1 MLNNVVRGAI
11 ANYEYMFM
19 VESGSEDK
27 CDGEKKWG
35 RISSPKDKEE
45 LWLSVIEENRY
56 HVFDSL
62 AACGGLIS

>member
-1 MLNNVVRGAI
+1 MLYNIVRGAI
-11 ANYEYMFM
+11 ANDEYLLWFYLG
-19 VESGSEDK
+19 VETNVMGK
-27 CDGEKKWG
+27 KKWG

-62 AACGGLIS
+62 AALGGSIS